1 MRLIRCVT
9 AWHSKKRNSG
19 HPVLH
24 QFHSRGQS
32 SHICYPVCLTAGVD
46 SATEVYGYLRSLC
59 GFLKKNRVEL
69 TEVTHP
75 CCWVSLLFG
84 EQDDDM
90 MEALKALLS
99 IFLHHRYNRFTDT
112 SKGRSV
118 LIGSGLMDD
127 SVSRVCVD
135 LFQSLSKQPQNLFL
149 TCKQTFFFVDLTNY
163 CGQRISSM

>member
-1 MRLIRCVT
+1 M
-9 AWHSKKRNSG
+9 
-19 HPVLH
+19 
-24 QFHSRGQS
+24 
-32 SHICYPVCLTAGVD
+32 D
-46 SATEVYGYLRSLC
+46 SATEVYGYLQSLC

-69 TEVTHP
+69 MEVAHP

-99 IFLHHRYNRFTDT
+99 IFLHHRYNRFTDMC
-112 SKGRSV
+112 SCQQHDMQIKFKGKSV
-118 LIGSGLMDD
+118 LIGLGLMDV

-149 TCKQTFFFVDLTNY
+149 TCKQTFFCRFNKLLWAKN
-163 CGQRISSM
+163 Q